1 MRSFISVTLAV
12 AGRNLKT
19 ALRNPSLLFPPLIAP
34 LIFFA
39 VFAGGL
45 GTLGRAPGF
54 DFPAGYTSFSW
65 VFMSFQ
71 AAAFNGVF
79 AGFSLAQ
86 DYERGFTPR
95 LMLAAP
101 RRGALISGYALSA
114 LARTALS
121 LVILFVAGVLA
132 GMRLE
137 GSALE
142 IAGIFVLALA
152 FGVVA
157 SLWGVGVAFRTRTI
171 QAAPGMQIP
180 IFLAMFFAPAFVP
193 LALLTGWIHGV
204 ATYNP
209 VTYLLEAGR
218 GFIAGHPTD
227 VVRAWTIVAVL
238 LPLLTLWARLGLRR
252 AERSAA

>member
-12 AGRNLKT
+12 AGRNLRT
-19 ALRNPSLLFPPLIAP
+19 AFRNPSLLFPPLIAP

-45 GTLGRAPGF
+45 GTLGQAPGF
-54 DFPAGYTSFSW
+54 DFPAGYTSFSF

-71 AAAFNGVF
+71 AAAFTGVF

-101 RRGALISGYALSA
+101 RRSALIAGYALSA
-114 LARTALS
+114 TVRTALS
-121 LVILFVAGVLA
+121 IAILFIAGVAA
-132 GMRLE
+132 GMQLD
-137 GSALE
+137 GTVLE
-142 IAGIFVLALA
+142 ILAIVVLALG
-152 FGVVA
+152 FGIIA
-157 SLWGVGVAFRTRTI
+157 SLWAVGLAFRTRTI
-171 QAAPGMQIP
+171 QAAPAMQIP
-180 IFLAMFFAPAFVP
+180 IFLGMFFAPAFVP

-227 VVRAWTIVAVL
+227 VVAAFAILGGL
-238 LPLLTLWARLGLRR
+238 LPLFTLWAVRSLRR
-252 AERSAA
+252 AERVAA

>member
-1 MRSFISVTLAV
+1 MKSFVQVTLAV
-12 AGRNLKT
+12 AGRNLRT

-45 GTLGRAPGF
+45 GNLGRAPGF

-79 AGFSLAQ
+79 AGFTLAQ

-101 RRGALISGYALSA
+101 KRGALIAGYAVSA

-121 LVILFVAGVLA
+121 LVILFTVGVLA
-132 GMRLE
+132 GMQLE

-142 IAGIFVLALA
+142 ILGIFVLALT

-157 SLWGVGVAFRTRTI
+157 SLWGLGVAFRARTI

-204 ATYNP
+204 ATWNP

-218 GFIAGHPTD
+218 GFVAGHPTE
-227 VVRAWTIVAVL
+227 VAKAWTIAAIA
-238 LPLLTLWARLGLRR
+238 LPVLTLWARLGLRR
-252 AERSAA
+252 AERSVA